1 MTAFTR
7 EPFGIVAPLL
17 YQYGYSPVPIPPGR
31 KGPLVNEWQVPRKPG
46 HYLPYVDPETGRR
59 THCGLYGTG
68 ILTRYCPA
76 IDIDIRDRELVRVLI
91 ELADEMLG
99 VAPFRV
105 GARPKTLLLYGGG
118 GFGRITGRWWA
129 LPGDDFTN
137 EGYAGHR
144 VEILCDGQ
152 QAVAFAKHPRGTY
165 YRWRRY
171 SPISLSRS
179 VLVPI
184 NETEARDYLAA
195 AERIIKKVGAIPIKK
210 ERGVWIEDKPKT
222 QMPRRYDFSDRRWEP
237 SAWQQMDPET
247 LAKAIGAR
255 SAKRTRQGW
264 ITACPAHKS
273 EGGRSLTV
281 NPRDGGGSLVKC
293 WAECSYRDIA
303 RAIES
308 IVGRAA

>member
-1 MTAFTR
+1 MSAFTR
-7 EPFGIVAPLL
+7 KPFASVAPLL
-17 YQYGYSPVPIPPGR
+17 HQYGYQPVPIPPGR
-31 KGPLVNEWQVPRKPG
+31 KGPLVGGWQVPQKPS

-59 THCGLYGTG
+59 TYCGPYGTG

-76 IDIDIRDRELVRVLI
+76 IDIDVRDREVVRVLI

-118 GFGRITGRWWA
+118 GFDRITGRWWA
-129 LPGDDFTN
+129 MPGEDYSADK
-137 EGYAGHR
+137 YAGHR
-144 VEILCDGQ
+144 VEVLCGGQ

-195 AERIIKKVGAIPIKK
+195 AERTLRNVGAIPIKK
-210 ERGVWIEDKPKT
+210 ERGIWIEDKPQT
-222 QMPRRYDFSDRRWEP
+222 QLPRRTYASDRGP
-237 SAWQQMDPET
+237 SAWQMMEPET
-247 LAKAIGAR
+247 LARAIDAR
-255 SAKRTRQGW
+255 NAKRTRHGW
-264 ITACPAHKS
+264 ITACPAHQS
-273 EGGRSLTV
+273 EGLRSLTV

-293 WAECSYRDIA
+293 WADCLFRDIA
-303 RAIES
+303 RAIDS
-308 IVGRAA
+308 ILRSAA